1 MEFDEKTNSNDLLLE
16 ESRTYSQEDNLM
28 ALKKGYAGTILRI
41 NLSARKTT
49 IEELPEK
56 TAKQFIGGRGIG
68 IKYLF
73 DEIPVGADPLGEAN
87 NLYFIT
93 GPLGSTSAQSSS
105 RWMVVTKSPLTGAVI
120 RSTGGAGFGHG
131 LKSTGIDMLV
141 IEGKAEKPVTLV
153 IRDRE
158 VEFHDAS
165 HLWGTGIDTETLQN
179 IIRSELADDKM
190 TVACIGPA
198 GEGGSLF
205 AAIMNER
212 RSASRGGV
220 GTVMGSKNLKAIA
233 VRGTHKVEVADP
245 EELIAVTKE
254 NVSDVR
260 RDETYESFSHL
271 GTAGVT
277 AFLHEIGMHPVMN
290 FQRGMIGDFSGLAPE
305 KLDEIF
311 LKNESCS
318 RCYVHC
324 GNHCVVKEG
333 VYQGEPVVGPEYET
347 VWSFGANLGI
357 TDLGFVVAANKVC
370 DDYGVD
376 TITAGVVLSF
386 AMELFQRDILTKADL
401 DGLDLAWGN
410 DKAAFALL
418 LKTVRK
424 EGIGEILSLGTRRAA
439 EEIGKGSGK
448 YAMHV
453 KGLELP
459 AYEPRAAKAHGLNLA
474 TATVGASHTMGYA
487 GQEIF
492 GIPEQIERFG
502 LEGKG
507 ALTKANQDMSAVTD
521 SLIMCL
527 FPACFGW
534 VTIKT
539 SGRLLYAATGVEE
552 FTDEEYLM
560 EAGERIFNVEKAFNV
575 REGFARKDDFLPDR
589 FLTESLPVG
598 PAKGQMFEMD
608 QLLDDYYTAR
618 GWDKEQGNPTKE
630 KLLSLGLET
639 ETKIKT

>member
-1 MEFDEKTNSNDLLLE
+1 
-16 ESRTYSQEDNLM
+16 
-28 ALKKGYAGTILRI
+28 
-41 NLSARKTT
+41 
-49 IEELPEK
+49 
-56 TAKQFIGGRGIG
+56 
-68 IKYLF
+68 
-73 DEIPVGADPLGEAN
+73 
-87 NLYFIT
+87 
-93 GPLGSTSAQSSS
+93 
-105 RWMVVTKSPLTGAVI
+105 MVVTKSPLTGAVI
-120 RSTGGAGFGHG
+120 RSTGGARFGHG
-131 LKSTGIDMLV
+131 LKSAGIDMLV

-153 IRDRE
+153 IRDSE
-158 VEFHDAS
+158 VEFHDAT

-179 IIRSELADDKM
+179 TIRTELADDKM

-198 GEGGSLF
+198 GEGGNLF
-205 AAIMNER
+205 AAIVSER

-233 VRGTHKVEVADP
+233 VRGTHKVEVADSDK
-245 EELIAVTKE
+245 LTAVTKT
-254 NVSDVR
+254 NVGHVR
-260 RDETYESFSHL
+260 KDDTYASFSHL

-290 FQRGMIGDFSGLAPE
+290 FQRGMMDDFSGLAPE
-305 KLDEIF
+305 KFEEIF
-311 LKNESCS
+311 LKNEGCS

-333 VYQGEPVVGPEYET
+333 VYQGKPVVGPEYET

-357 TDLGFVVAANKVC
+357 TDLGFIVAANMVC

-376 TITAGVVLSF
+376 TITMGVVLSF
-386 AMELFQRDILTKADL
+386 AMELFQKGILTKADL
-401 DGLDLAWGN
+401 DGLDLSWGN

-418 LKTVRK
+418 LKTLKRQ
-424 EGIGEILSLGTRRAA
+424 GIGEILSLGTKRAS
-439 EEIGKGSGK
+439 EKIGKDSDK

-534 VTIKT
+534 VTINT

-552 FTDEEYLM
+552 FTDEDYLV
-560 EAGERIFNVEKAFNV
+560 EAGERIFNLEKAFNV
-575 REGFARKDDFLPDR
+575 REGFTRKDDFLPGR
-589 FLTESLPVG
+589 FLKESLPGG
-598 PAKGQMFEMD
+598 PAKGRMFEMD
-608 QLLDDYYTAR
+608 QLLDDYYAAR
-618 GWDKEQGNPTKE
+618 GWDKEDGKPTRE
-630 KLLSLGLET
+630 KLLSLGLDGET
-639 ETKIKT
+639 